1 MYQNRTSLNKSQKS
15 LNNFTTEVIKTGDK
29 YIVNYSYEQYTG
41 MCEYHHINFPGQ
53 RKPLNQRVLLLTE
66 CEMGDII
73 EKINMDSPLSSEDL
87 TGMTMEI
94 REHSLQC
101 VEDYIKSGG
110 HHQEVSQ

>member
-15 LNNFTTEVIKTGDK
+15 LNNFSTEVVKVGEK

-41 MCEYHHINFPGQ
+41 VCEYNHVSLPVQ
-53 RKPLNQRVLLLTE
+53 RKPISQKILLLTA

-73 EKINMDSPLSSEDL
+73 EKINIDSPLSSEDL
-87 TGMTMEI
+87 TRMTMEI

-101 VEDYIKSGG
+101 VEDYIMLGD
-110 HHQEVSQ
+110 

>member
-1 MYQNRTSLNKSQKS
+1 MYQNRTTLNKNQKS
-15 LNNFTTEVIKTGDK
+15 LINFDTEVVKVGDK

-41 MCEYHHINFPGQ
+41 VCEYNHVNFPGQ

-73 EKINMDSPLSSEDL
+73 EKINIDSPLSSEDL
-87 TGMTMEI
+87 TSITMEI

-101 VEDYIKSGG
+101 VEEFIMLGD
-110 HHQEVSQ
+110 

>member
-15 LNNFTTEVIKTGDK
+15 LNNFYTEVVKVGDK

-41 MCEYHHINFPGQ
+41 VCEYNHINFPGQ
-53 RKPLNQRVLLLTE
+53 RKPMNQRVLLLTE

-73 EKINMDSPLSSEDL
+73 EKINIDSPLSSEDL
-87 TGMTMEI
+87 TRMTMEI

-101 VEDYIKSGG
+101 VEDYIMLGD
-110 HHQEVSQ
+110 

>member
-15 LNNFTTEVIKTGDK
+15 LNNFSTEVVKVGEK

-41 MCEYHHINFPGQ
+41 VCEYNHINFPGQ

-73 EKINMDSPLSSEDL
+73 EKINIDSPLSSEDL
-87 TGMTMEI
+87 TRMNMEI

-101 VEDYIKSGG
+101 VEEYIMLGD
-110 HHQEVSQ
+110 

>member
-1 MYQNRTSLNKSQKS
+1 MYQNRTSLNKTQKS
-15 LNNFTTEVIKTGDK
+15 LNNFNTEVVKHGDK

-41 MCEYHHINFPGQ
+41 VCEYNHINFPGQ
-53 RKPLNQRVLLLTE
+53 RKPMNQRVLLLTE

-87 TGMTMEI
+87 TRMTMEI

-101 VEDYIKSGG
+101 VEDYIILGD
-110 HHQEVSQ
+110 

>member
-1 MYQNRTSLNKSQKS
+1 MYQNRTKISKGKKS
-15 LNNFTTEVIKTGDK
+15 LNDFTTEVIKTGDK
-29 YIVNYSYEQYTG
+29 YVVNYSYEQYTG
-41 MCEYHHINFPGQ
+41 ICEYHHINFLGQ

-73 EKINMDSPLSSEDL
+73 EKINIDSPLSSEDL

-101 VEDYIKSGG
+101 VEDYISMGD
-110 HHQEVSQ
+110 

>member
-1 MYQNRTSLNKSQKS
+1 MYQNRTSVSKGQRL
-15 LNNFTTEVIKTGDK
+15 LNNFETEVIKEGDK

-41 MCEYHHINFPGQ
+41 MCQYNHINLPGQ
-53 RKPLNQRVLLLTE
+53 RKPINQKVLLLTA

-73 EKINMDSPLSSEDL
+73 EKINIDSPLSSEDL

-101 VEDYIKSGG
+101 VEEYIILGD
-110 HHQEVSQ
+110 

>member
-1 MYQNRTSLNKSQKS
+1 MYQNRTSLNKNQKS
-15 LNNFTTEVIKTGDK
+15 LNNFNTEVVKEGDK

-41 MCEYHHINFPGQ
+41 VCEYNHVLFPGQ
-53 RKPLNQRVLLLTE
+53 RKPISQRVLLLTS

-101 VEDYIKSGG
+101 VEDYIAMGN
-110 HHQEVSQ
+110 

>member
-1 MYQNRTSLNKSQKS
+1 
-15 LNNFTTEVIKTGDK
+15 
-29 YIVNYSYEQYTG
+29 
-41 MCEYHHINFPGQ
+41 
-53 RKPLNQRVLLLTE
+53 
-66 CEMGDII
+66 MGDII
-73 EKINMDSPLSSEDL
+73 EKINIDSPLSSEDL

>member
-1 MYQNRTSLNKSQKS
+1 MYQNRTSLN
-15 LNNFTTEVIKTGDK
+15 NFSTEVVKVGDK

-41 MCEYHHINFPGQ
+41 ICEYHHINFPGQ

-73 EKINMDSPLSSEDL
+73 EKINIDSPLSSEDL

-110 HHQEVSQ
+110 HHQVTE

>member
-15 LNNFTTEVIKTGDK
+15 LNNFSTEVVKVGDK

-41 MCEYHHINFPGQ
+41 VCEYNHVSLPGQ
-53 RKPLNQRVLLLTE
+53 RKPISQKILLLTA

-73 EKINMDSPLSSEDL
+73 EKINIDSPLSSEDL

-101 VEDYIKSGG
+101 VEDYIAMGD
-110 HHQEVSQ
+110 